1 MTSSTTEAAQALHRS
16 PYLGVF
22 NVTGGGISFCTELLT
37 VPGAS
42 ATVLEASVPYA
53 ETALADTL
61 GGTPDQSCSADTAR
75 ALAMAAWQRARIL
88 APDTALQ
95 NIFGFACT
103 AALATNR
110 PKRGEHRAHL
120 AVQTIDC
127 TASLSV
133 VFAKG
138 ADGIGDRLAEEAEIT
153 LRALTL
159 LDRVLRIGLISDQ
172 TQTRDGKRIRA
183 KNKVETKLDE
193 ATEQWTRLLAKE
205 SFAELQT
212 PGNSVPD
219 LLFPGSFNPLH
230 RGHLAMAEHA
240 SKILGKPVAFE
251 ICVDNVDKPAL
262 SFHDLA
268 KRSAQ
273 FADQPLWLTRLPT
286 FIEKARQFPGAVFI
300 VGIDTL
306 VRIGRDRYYASNK
319 VMHEAFAELARLGNR
334 FLVFGRVAD
343 GEFVTLSNSDIPTA
357 LRKLCDEVTED
368 QFRIDLSSS
377 ELRNA

>member
-1 MTSSTTEAAQALHRS
+1 
-16 PYLGVF
+16 
-22 NVTGGGISFCTELLT
+22 
-37 VPGAS
+37 
-42 ATVLEASVPYA
+42 
-53 ETALADTL
+53 
-61 GGTPDQSCSADTAR
+61 
-75 ALAMAAWQRARIL
+75 
-88 APDTALQ
+88 
-95 NIFGFACT
+95 
-103 AALATNR
+103 
-110 PKRGEHRAHL
+110 
-120 AVQTIDC
+120 
-127 TASLSV
+127 
-133 VFAKG
+133 
-138 ADGIGDRLAEEAEIT
+138 
-153 LRALTL
+153 
-159 LDRVLRIGLISDQ
+159 
-172 TQTRDGKRIRA
+172 
-183 KNKVETKLDE
+183 
-193 ATEQWTRLLAKE
+193 
-205 SFAELQT
+205 
-212 PGNSVPD
+212 
-219 LLFPGSFNPLH
+219 
-230 RGHLAMAEHA
+230 MAEHA

-300 VGIDTL
+300 VGIDTM
-306 VRIGRDRYYASNK
+306 VRIGRNRYYASNK